1 MRYCAATVFTPVF
14 ATLLFTSFSNMPASA
29 SQYQVGRV
37 LCGAGVTG
45 ERMGFA
51 VEMYFD
57 EKTEKTLRD
66 LRKTLSDAGI
76 RPVLD
81 EIGDRPHIS
90 LAVFS
95 QVDVDELSVE
105 LEKFAAETKAM
116 PITLSAI
123 GAFATA
129 DAVLFLTPA
138 ITQDLMDVHWEF
150 HQMLGELKMHPH
162 AYYQPD
168 RWVPHSTI
176 AQNVQEEMVGK
187 GFDVLRK
194 SFKPISG
201 KLEEMGLVRFRPVE
215 SLGVFP
221 LSKA

>member
-14 ATLLFTSFSNMPASA
+14 ATLLFTSFSNMQLNA
-29 SQYQVGRV
+29 SQWEASR
-37 LCGAGVTG
+37 LICRPTTGVD
-45 ERMGFA
+45 MGFA

-57 EKTEKTLRD
+57 EKTEKALRD
-66 LRKTLSDAGI
+66 LRKVLSEAGV

-95 QVDVDELSVE
+95 QIDVDVMLEELDG
-105 LEKFAAETKAM
+105 FARETRAL

-138 ITQDLMDVHWEF
+138 ITQDLMDVHWDF
-150 HQMLGELKMHPH
+150 HQMLGDLKMHPH

-176 AQNVQEEMVGK
+176 AQNVEDAMAGK
-187 GFDVLRK
+187 AFDVLRK

-201 KLEEMGLVRFRPVE
+201 KLVEMGLVRFRPVE
-215 SLGVFP
+215 NIGVYP
-221 LSKA
+221 LAGK

>member
-1 MRYCAATVFTPVF
+1 
-14 ATLLFTSFSNMPASA
+14 
-29 SQYQVGRV
+29 
-37 LCGAGVTG
+37 
-45 ERMGFA
+45 MGFA

-57 EKTEKTLRD
+57 ERTEKALRD
-66 LRKTLSDAGI
+66 LRKILTDAGI
-76 RPVLD
+76 RPLLD

-95 QVDVDELSVE
+95 QVDVDVLLEELSAFS
-105 LEKFAAETKAM
+105 KETRPL

-129 DAVLFLTPA
+129 EAVLFLTPA
-138 ITQDLMDVHWEF
+138 ITQDLMDVHWDF
-150 HQMLGELKMHPH
+150 HQMLGDLKMHPH

-176 AQNVQEEMVGK
+176 AQNVQEEMVGSA
-187 GFDVLRK
+187 FDVLRK

-201 KLEEMGLVRFRPVE
+201 KLVEMGLVRFRPVE
-215 SLGVFP
+215 NLGVFQ

>member
-1 MRYCAATVFTPVF
+1 VF
-14 ATLLFTSFSNMPASA
+14 ATLLFTSFSTIPLGA
-29 SQYQVGRV
+29 SQCEAARV
-37 LCGAGVTG
+37 ICGPGATG

-66 LRKTLSDAGI
+66 LRKTLTEAGI

-81 EIGDRPHIS
+81 EMGDRPHIS

-95 QVDVDELSVE
+95 QVDVDVLLEE
-105 LEKFAAETKAM
+105 LEKFAGETRAM
-116 PITLSAI
+116 PMTLSAI

-129 DAVLFLTPA
+129 EAVLFLTPA
-138 ITQDLMDVHWEF
+138 ITQELLDVHWDF
-150 HQMLGELKMHPH
+150 HQMLGDLKMHPH

-176 AQNVQEEMVGK
+176 AQNVEEGMVGK
-187 GFDVLRK
+187 AFDVLRK

-201 KLEEMGLVRFRPVE
+201 KLVEMGLVRFRPVE
-215 SLGVFP
+215 SLGCYQ
-221 LSKA
+221 LSRA

>member
-1 MRYCAATVFTPVF
+1 
-14 ATLLFTSFSNMPASA
+14 
-29 SQYQVGRV
+29 
-37 LCGAGVTG
+37 
-45 ERMGFA
+45 MGFA

-57 EKTEKTLRD
+57 EKTEKALRD
-66 LRKTLSDAGI
+66 LRKVLSEAGV

-95 QVDVDELSVE
+95 QVEVDELLE
-105 LEKFAAETKAM
+105 EMEKFAAETQPM
-116 PITLSAI
+116 SITLSAI

-129 DAVLFLTPA
+129 EAVLFLTPA
-138 ITQDLMDVHWEF
+138 ITQELMDVHWDF
-150 HQMLGELKMHPH
+150 HQLLGDLKMHPH

-168 RWVPHSTI
+168 RWVPHSTV
-176 AQNVQEEMVGK
+176 AQNVEEGMVGK

-201 KLEEMGLVRFRPVE
+201 KLVEMGLVRFRPVE
-215 SLGVFP
+215 SLGVYP
-221 LSKA
+221 LSRA

>member
-14 ATLLFTSFSNMPASA
+14 ATLLFSSFSTMPLEA
-29 SQYQVGRV
+29 SQGGLSSVI
-37 LCGAGVTG
+37 CAPGAMG

-51 VEMYFD
+51 VEVYFD
-57 EKTEKTLRD
+57 QKTEKSLRD
-66 LRKTLSDAGI
+66 LRKVLTDAGV

-95 QVDVDELSVE
+95 QVDVDVLLEE
-105 LEKFAAETKAM
+105 LEKFAGETRQM

-138 ITQDLMDVHWEF
+138 ITQELMDVHWDF
-150 HQMLGELKMHPH
+150 HQMLADQKMYPH

-168 RWVPHSTI
+168 RWVPHSTV
-176 AQNVQEEMVGK
+176 AQNVQEGMVGSA
-187 GFDVLRK
+187 FDVLRK

-201 KLEEMGLVRFRPVE
+201 QLVEMGLVRFRPVE
-215 SLGVFP
+215 SLGTFP
-221 LSKA
+221 LSKR

>member
-14 ATLLFTSFSNMPASA
+14 ATLLFSSFSNMPLRASA
-29 SQYQVGRV
+29 WEARGV
-37 LCGAGVTG
+37 LSAAGATG
-45 ERMGFA
+45 AEMGFA
-51 VEMYFD
+51 VELYFD
-57 EKTEKTLRD
+57 PKTEKALRD
-66 LRKTLSDAGI
+66 LRKVLAEAGI

-95 QVDVDELSVE
+95 QVDVDVMLEEV
-105 LEKFAAETKAM
+105 EKFAGEARPL

-123 GAFATA
+123 GAFASA
-129 DAVLFLTPA
+129 EAVLFLNPA
-138 ITQDLMDVHWEF
+138 VTQELMDVHWDF
-150 HQMLGELKMHPH
+150 HQMLGDLKMHPH

-176 AQNVQEEMVGK
+176 AQNVQEGMVGSA
-187 GFDVLRK
+187 FDVLRK

-201 KLEEMGLVRFRPVE
+201 TLVEMGLVRFRPVE
-215 SLGVFP
+215 SIGVYP
-221 LSKA
+221 LAGS

>member
-1 MRYCAATVFTPVF
+1 
-14 ATLLFTSFSNMPASA
+14 
-29 SQYQVGRV
+29 
-37 LCGAGVTG
+37 
-45 ERMGFA
+45 
-51 VEMYFD
+51 MYFD
-57 EKTEKTLRD
+57 EKTQKTLRD
-66 LRKTLSDAGI
+66 LRKTLTDAGI

-95 QVDVDELSVE
+95 QVDVDELAEE

-116 PITLSAI
+116 PITLSAV
-123 GAFATA
+123 GGFATA

-138 ITQDLMDVHWEF
+138 ITQDLMDVHWDF
-150 HQMLGELKMHPH
+150 HQMLGELKMYPH

-168 RWVPHSTI
+168 RWVPHSTV

-201 KLEEMGLVRFRPVE
+201 KLVEMGLVRFRPVE
-215 SLGVFP
+215 SLGVYQ
-221 LSKA
+221 LGARNSRGGAEARARENGRTAQVAACWAASWRRLLRLLTLVISIDSS

>member
-1 MRYCAATVFTPVF
+1 
-14 ATLLFTSFSNMPASA
+14 
-29 SQYQVGRV
+29 
-37 LCGAGVTG
+37 
-45 ERMGFA
+45 MGFA

-57 EKTEKTLRD
+57 EKSEKALRD
-66 LRKTLSDAGI
+66 LRKVLSEAGV

-81 EIGDRPHIS
+81 EMGDRPHIS

-95 QVDVDELSVE
+95 QIEPDVLLGE
-105 LEKFAAETKAM
+105 LEDFAAETKAL

-138 ITQDLMDVHWEF
+138 ITQDLMDVHWDF
-150 HQMLGELKMHPH
+150 HQMLGDLKMHPH

-168 RWVPHSTI
+168 RWVPHCTT
-176 AQNVQEEMVGK
+176 AQNVEEAMVAK
-187 GFDVLRK
+187 AFDVLRK

-201 KLEEMGLVRFRPVE
+201 KLVEMGLVRFRPIE
-215 SLGVFP
+215 SLRCFQ
-221 LSKA
+221 LSGE

>member
-1 MRYCAATVFTPVF
+1 
-14 ATLLFTSFSNMPASA
+14 
-29 SQYQVGRV
+29 
-37 LCGAGVTG
+37 
-45 ERMGFA
+45 MGFA

-57 EKTEKTLRD
+57 EKTEKALRD
-66 LRKTLSDAGI
+66 LRRVLTDAGV

-81 EIGDRPHIS
+81 EMGDRPHIS

-95 QVDVDELSVE
+95 QVDVEELLEEV
-105 LEKFAAETKAM
+105 EKFADETKAL

-138 ITQDLMDVHWEF
+138 ITQDLMDVHWDF
-150 HQMLGELKMHPH
+150 HQMLGDLKMYPH

-176 AQNVQEEMVGK
+176 AQNVQEELVGK
-187 GFDVLRK
+187 SFDILRK

-201 KLEEMGLVRFRPVE
+201 KLVEMGLVRFRPVE
-215 SLGVFP
+215 SLALYQLG
-221 LSKA
+221 SA

>member
-14 ATLLFTSFSNMPASA
+14 ATLLFTSFTTMPAGA
-29 SQYQVGRV
+29 SQYEETRV
-37 LCGAGVTG
+37 ICGPGSTG

-51 VEMYFD
+51 VELYFD
-57 EKTEKTLRD
+57 QKTEKALLD
-66 LRKTLSDAGI
+66 LRKILTDAGV

-81 EIGDRPHIS
+81 EMGDRPHIS

-95 QVDVDELSVE
+95 QVDVEELLEEV
-105 LEKFAAETKAM
+105 EKFAAETKAM

-138 ITQDLMDVHWEF
+138 ITQDMLDVHWDF
-150 HQMLGELKMHPH
+150 HQMLRDLKMHPH

-201 KLEEMGLVRFRPVE
+201 KLVEMGLVRFRPVE
-215 SLGVFP
+215 SLGCFQ
-221 LSKA
+221 LSSG